1 MNSTNL
7 IRKIIKFFNLESEL
21 ENFDIVYEEIRNG
34 IIFKGTK
41 LWILIFAIIIA
52 SVGLNMNST
61 AVIIG
66 AMLISPLMGPINGI
80 GYSIAT
86 YDFDLF
92 KSSIKNFSF
101 AIIAS
106 LVASTTYFAITP
118 VSTAQSELLART
130 SPTFYDVIIALFG
143 GFAGIVAIS
152 SRFKG
157 NVIPGVAIAT
167 ALMPPLCTSGYGIAT
182 GQFKFFFGAF
192 YLFTIN
198 SIFIAFASVWVS
210 QILKFPIRREIDPAK
225 KKNINRVITIIITL
239 VLLPSIFFGYNLVK
253 EEKFIQNSNK
263 YISNISV
270 VEGNFLLKHEIIPS
284 DQKIV
289 LVYGGSALTD
299 EQKKNIISKTKD
311 FNLENADIF
320 IEQGLR
326 LDKVSDLTL
335 ERFKLKEQLNNLSSA
350 ISQRDAKLD
359 SIAKKEKFGQ
369 ELLGELKTIYPQ
381 VKGGVYSESLYY
393 HDSLSSPLKMHIL
406 VLYSKT
412 VISKKDK
419 IKLLEWAKKRLNSP
433 DVRIIFD

>member
-1 MNSTNL
+1 MSSTNL

-21 ENFDIVYEEIRNG
+21 ENADVIYEEIKNG

-106 LVASTTYFAITP
+106 LFASTTYFAITP

-130 SPTFYDVIIALFG
+130 SPTFYDVIIAFFG

-182 GQFKFFFGAF
+182 GQFNFFLGAF

-198 SIFIAFASVWVS
+198 SIFIAFASIWVS
-210 QILKFPIRREIDPAK
+210 QILKFPIRREIDTAK

-253 EEKFIQNSNK
+253 EERFIQNSNK
-263 YISNISV
+263 YISNIGV
-270 VEGNFLLKHEIIPS
+270 VEGNFLLKHEIIPTE
-284 DQKIV
+284 QKIV

-299 EQKKNIISKTKD
+299 EQKKNIVSKAKD
-311 FNLENADIF
+311 FNLEKAVIS

-326 LDKVSDLTL
+326 LDKISDITL

-350 ISQRDAKLD
+350 ISQRDVKLD

-369 ELLGELKTIYPQ
+369 GLLGELKTIYPQ
-381 VKGGVYSESLYY
+381 IKGGVYSESLYY
-393 HDSLSSPLKMHIL
+393 HDSLASPQKMHIL
-406 VLYSKT
+406 VLDTKKI
-412 VISKKDK
+412 ISKKDK
-419 IKLLEWAKKRLNSP
+419 NKILEWAKKRLNSS
-433 DVRIIFD
+433 DVRIIFN